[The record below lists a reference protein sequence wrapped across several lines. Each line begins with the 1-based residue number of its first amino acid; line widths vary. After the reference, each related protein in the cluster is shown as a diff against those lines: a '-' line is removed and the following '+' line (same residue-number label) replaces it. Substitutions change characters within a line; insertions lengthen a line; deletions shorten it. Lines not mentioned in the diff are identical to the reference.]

1 MGALQCI
8 ATEGTG
14 TASAVATSPGAALT
28 AAENIA
34 PVVSKHSLHAPQF
47 SLGKEALHS
56 RQRLHRS
63 STRGSIAALRRHPP
77 AHPPA
82 LLEPPIS
89 HSGRDSVC
97 SHTRIMWVNE
107 SSVYATMN
115 TTPQSS
121 PARDRFPSAVLVESG
136 PACQGGTTRGQC
148 RRDAARETTPGKAR
162 LASVA
167 WGPPPKSREW
177 LSPQLYR

>member
-56 RQRLHRS
+56 RQRLVDI
-63 STRGSIAALRRHPP
+63 STRGSISALRTAP
-77 AHPPA
+77 ACERYRA
-82 LLEPPIS
+82 C
-89 HSGRDSVC
+89 GGARAYQCCRDSGLVPRQRLFMRK
-97 SHTRIMWVNE
+97 TGIF
-107 SSVYATMN
+107 SVKLHCEKDRKREKKRARSARRRRAAP
-115 TTPQSS
+115 PQAADSRC
-121 PARDRFPSAVLVESG
+121 AKLNAIFGSAVLALTSNVG
-136 PACQGGTTRGQC
+136 MI
-148 RRDAARETTPGKAR
+148 D
-162 LASVA
+162 
-167 WGPPPKSREW
+167 
-177 LSPQLYR
+177 